1 MPLPGRYG
9 PINTSVGLHEEA
21 DAAGRA
27 VKDFAG
33 LERVFWA
40 QCPRCRRRCPYS
52 LRRDTGAT
60 EKIQWFGRAFRQ
72 RLLAEPCDG
81 HSLAPLPEPGER
93 PAGAP

>member
-1 MPLPGRYG
+1 MPLPGRDG

-40 QCPRCRRRCPYS
+40 QCPRCRRRWWYS
-52 LRRDTGAT
+52 LRHDTGAT
-60 EKIQWFGRAFRQ
+60 EIQWFGRAFRR

-81 HSLAPLPEPGER
+81 HSLAPLPEPGDR